1 MIRPQLLIHRI
12 CGQAQFHSN
21 STMSHEK
28 QCEPSSEGDHVS
40 FLFSLPAVGRAGPLN
55 EAGGLPD
62 EPWPVWLLGS
72 KLILDPPL
80 IVVVLPTQSAWEML
94 ASAWAVLG
102 GLVVLSVPSQP
113 SPLPTTGFACTCAAD
128 AGTAL

>member
-1 MIRPQLLIHRI
+1 
-12 CGQAQFHSN
+12 
-21 STMSHEK
+21 MSHEK

-72 KLILDPPL
+72 KLILEPDVPL
-80 IVVVLPTQSAWEML
+80 WLQCLCGTLRLCGKAARHCAFVARQCDSLCGLQLML
-94 ASAWAVLG
+94 ARVACIGAALPCEPARPCCLLSA
-102 GLVVLSVPSQP
+102 
-113 SPLPTTGFACTCAAD
+113 
-128 AGTAL
+128 